1 MITFVRH
8 YRRTLQIGLFLV
20 IAAFI
25 ASLFVFGSM
34 SRDSA
39 QSTNV
44 AVVNGEPISV
54 DRYQRR
60 YQNWQRF
67 YAQMLRERFSP
78 EVAEQMGLP
87 QQVIEDLIQE
97 ELTVQ
102 RARSE
107 GLEVTDEELTAHIVG
122 IPAFQEGGR
131 FTMRRYEERLRGLGY
146 TKASF
151 ESEQRRALT
160 RMRVQQAVREG
171 VRVSDAELEQL
182 WVTQRQEVRAAWAL
196 VELGPLVRT
205 ATATD
210 EELAA
215 YLKDHGTQFRQP
227 ERRRIQ
233 YLAFPP
239 AAFKP
244 TISDADVE
252 KYYAEHAAEFT
263 EPRQMRA
270 AHILVRVGETGGSE
284 AEDQARA
291 KVAEAIRRVKAGED
305 FAKVAKE
312 VSQDQGSASR
322 GGDLGF
328 IKAGELVPEFE
339 KAVFTLKPGEIT
351 AEPVRTPFGFHA
363 IKALEIREGGKKPL
377 KDVAKGIREKLTG
390 EAADRLAR
398 ERAEEVRAK
407 LLGAPD
413 FMAAARAMGL
423 TPLETTIARRERA
436 LATAADPLEE
446 AAFQVTRGGISTLVR
461 TPAGWVVLKQ
471 ADAMPAGVPPLA
483 EIKDQVAT
491 AVKRQKAE
499 TQAMDRGRQL
509 LGEARTGDLAE
520 AARKVGASYGETP
533 RFSRTKAAER
543 LPGDAM
549 LAALRTPVGQLT
561 DAIKTPQGVYVLKT
575 LERVSPDMGALAGE
589 RDKLAAELLARKQ
602 GVAWESWIQA
612 ARSKAKIEISSHPP
626 PARRG

>member
-1 MITFVRH
+1 MITFMRR
-8 YRRTLQIGLFLV
+8 YRRTLQIALFLV

-44 AVVNGEPISV
+44 AVVNGEPISG

-78 EVAEQMGLP
+78 ELAEQMGLP

-97 ELTVQ
+97 EVTVQ

-210 EELAA
+210 EEMAA

-291 KVAEAIRRVKAGED
+291 KVADAIRRVKAGED

-351 AEPVRTPFGFHA
+351 GEPVRTPFGFHA

-423 TPLETTIARRERA
+423 TPLETTIARRERT

-575 LERVSPDMGALAGE
+575 LERVPPDMGALTGE

-626 PARRG
+626 SGRRG